1 MYPDLTYVRGWY
13 ASSLGMVV
21 QGLLLRKLIKRWLDL
36 RGQRVLLVGYGVPWG
51 EAWPDAQI
59 TVAMPAEFGASP
71 WPEAGASKVCMV
83 WEGELPFSDQQ
94 FDRILLV
101 HTLEFADQPKALL
114 RECWRCLKADGR
126 VLAVLPNRTGVWC
139 QREISPF
146 ARGRPYS
153 VGQLTRVFQRCHFH
167 ITRTDFALFMPPT
180 KWRRLW
186 PLAGTFERVG
196 EIFFTVLGGVVMVE
210 GRKDVVG
217 GKLVRAT
224 EKASKR
230 VTLKPVGALYK

>member
-1 MYPDLTYVRGWY
+1 
-13 ASSLGMVV
+13 
-21 QGLLLRKLIKRWLDL
+21 
-36 RGQRVLLVGYGVPWG
+36 
-51 EAWPDAQI
+51 
-59 TVAMPAEFGASP
+59 
-71 WPEAGASKVCMV
+71 
-83 WEGELPFSDQQ
+83 
-94 FDRILLV
+94 
-101 HTLEFADQPKALL
+101 
-114 RECWRCLKADGR
+114 
-126 VLAVLPNRTGVWC
+126 
-139 QREISPF
+139 
-146 ARGRPYS
+146 
-153 VGQLTRVFQRCHFH
+153 
-167 ITRTDFALFMPPT
+167 MPPT